1 MKKLKFI
8 FGKLSIL
15 YYILFFARD
24 LCTLQVRKHQRAEV
38 CIFGFR
44 YPSGTQSLY
53 LDWLPA
59 SRKGKSF

>member
-15 YYILFFARD
+15 YYILFLLCD
-24 LCTLQVRKHQRAEV
+24 LCTLQVRKYQTAEV

-53 LDWLPA
+53 LDRLPD
-59 SRKGKSF
+59 RGKGKPF

>member
-15 YYILFFARD
+15 YYILF
-24 LCTLQVRKHQRAEV
+24 LLVTSEV

-53 LDWLPA
+53 LDRLPD
-59 SRKGKSF
+59 RGKGKPF